1 MSTEGGNMLINLHVK
16 NLALIKEADVDFSK
30 GLIVLTGE
38 TGAGKSLLLGSVNI
52 ALGNKVSKDII
63 RTGAQFALVELTF
76 QVDEVCA
83 SNLKQMDIFME
94 EGNII
99 TVSRKISESRSVSKI
114 NGETVNVNVL
124 KKAMGMLVDIHGQ
137 HEHQSLLYVSNHLN
151 ILDKYAKKEM
161 ADILKGLSAEYGNYT
176 ELKSRLSSYN
186 IDEAQRMR
194 EIEFSMYEVNEIEN
208 ANLIPGEDEELEEQY
223 KKLSNSENIVEILSS
238 VYGLIGYDSMQSAG
252 ELISKATQEISS
264 ISNFDEKINGFKE
277 TLFDIDSV
285 CRDLSAEI
293 SDYTGELEYDPREVS
308 RIGERLDTINHL
320 KLKYGKTIDDILQ
333 YQDKKQSYLDELNNY
348 SEKIDQIK
356 GLITESREKLQVLS
370 ERASKMRKTAAK
382 ELENSITDALK
393 DLNFLS
399 VDFKIN
405 ITKKDK
411 ITDKGFDNVEF
422 MISTNPGEPVRP
434 LAKVASGG
442 ELSRIMLAIKSLLA
456 GEDEI
461 ETLIFDEIDT
471 GISGKTASMVAEK
484 LAKISANHQVICI
497 SHLSQIAAMADSH
510 YLIKKDMEDNSTAT
524 NIVKLTREES
534 IKEIVRINGD
544 GTMTDAAIAHAIEM
558 KDMADRTKSNLV

>member
-83 SNLKQMDIFME
+83 SKLKQMDIFME

-124 KKAMGMLVDIHGQ
+124 KKVMGMLVDIHGQ

-161 ADILKGLSAEYGNYT
+161 ADILKELSAEYGNYT

-223 KKLSNSENIVEILSS
+223 KKLSNSKSIVETLSS

-544 GTMTDAAIAHAIEM
+544 GTMTDAAVAHAIEM